1 MRVVIVGAG
10 AVGSYLA
17 ERLSTEGQDVVL
29 IEVDQRRAAEL
40 QDQLDALVL
49 TGNGASQAVLEEAD
63 VSRADL
69 LIAVSSNDGAN
80 ILACHAGSALG
91 VKRTVARVED
101 PGLRHGLT
109 DLDVDVVID
118 PGESAANEIQTLL
131 GESGVSELIEF
142 ARGQLVLVGGI
153 VQENSRLLSSGATL
167 AELRKDMNTF
177 DWVVTAV
184 VRGGRTI
191 VAHGETT
198 IEKGDHVLVMVGDG
212 DLDRAK
218 EMIGLSARK
227 TRRAIVL
234 GTTRVAE
241 LTVELLESQGL
252 DVVIIDPDPG
262 RCRVAAEQHD
272 GALVVTGDPTD
283 PALLDE
289 LDISE
294 DDAVVALT
302 GSDEVNILANLVAKA
317 LGAGTTISRVNRLSY
332 VGLLAGFGIDAT
344 VSVRLAAANSILRF
358 VRRGRIHSV
367 ATFNDTDAEA
377 IEIEVEPSS
386 KSVGQTLLEL
396 PLPQGAVIGGILRE
410 GDVFVPTGS
419 TEIRPRDHLIIFALP
434 AALPSVESLF
444 SQ

>member
-1 MRVVIVGAG
+1 MRIIIVGAG

-17 ERLSTEGQDVVL
+17 ERLSTEGQDVVV
-29 IEVDQRRAAEL
+29 IEVDSRRAAEL
-40 QDQLDALVL
+40 QDQLDALVI
-49 TGNGASQAVLEEAD
+49 TGNGASQTVLKEAEVD
-63 VSRADL
+63 RADL
-69 LIAVSSNDGAN
+69 FIAVSSNDGAN
-80 ILACHAGSALG
+80 ILASHAASAMG

-101 PGLRHGLT
+101 PGLRQGLT

-118 PGESAANEIQTLL
+118 PGESAAGEIQTLL

-153 VQENSRLLSSGATL
+153 VQDGSPLLSKSASL
-167 AELRKDMNTF
+167 SDLRTTMDSF

-191 VAHGETT
+191 VAHGETE
-198 IEKGDHVLVMVGDG
+198 ISAGDHVLIMVREQ
-212 DLDRAK
+212 DLDWAK
-218 EMIGLSARK
+218 EMIGLHSRK
-227 TRRAIVL
+227 IRRAIVL

-241 LTVELLESQGL
+241 LTADLLESQGMQ
-252 DVVIIDPDPG
+252 VVIIDPDQA
-262 RCRVAAEQHD
+262 RCRVAAERHQ
-272 GALVVTGDPTD
+272 GALVVAGDPTD

-289 LDISE
+289 LDIAD

-302 GSDEVNILANLVAKA
+302 SSDEVNIVASLVAKA
-317 LGAGTTISRVNRLSY
+317 MGAATTISRVNRLSY
-332 VGLLAGFGIDAT
+332 VGLLSGFGIDAT

-377 IEIEVEPSS
+377 IEIEVEASS
-386 KSVGQTLLEL
+386 RSVGQTLLDL
-396 PLPQGAVIGGILRE
+396 PLPPGAVIGGILRE
-410 GDVFVPTGS
+410 GDVFVPTGR
-419 TEIRPRDHLIIFALP
+419 TEIRARDHLIIFALP

>member
-17 ERLSTEGQDVVL
+17 ERLSTEGQDVVV
-29 IEVDQRRAAEL
+29 IEVDPRRAAEL
-40 QDQLDALVL
+40 QDELDALVL
-49 TGNGASQAVLEEAD
+49 TGNGASHSVLQEAEVD
-63 VSRADL
+63 RADL

-80 ILACHAGSALG
+80 ILASHAASALG

-101 PGLRHGLT
+101 PGLRQGLT

-118 PGESAANEIQTLL
+118 PGESAAREIQTLL
-131 GESGVSELIEF
+131 GESGVSELVEF

-153 VQENSRLLSSGATL
+153 VSGDSALNRASL
-167 AELRKDMNTF
+167 ASLRSTVNEF

-184 VRGGRTI
+184 VRSGRTI
-191 VAHGETT
+191 VAHGETV
-198 IEKGDHVLVMVGDG
+198 IHEGDHVLVMVRED
-212 DLDRAK
+212 DIDRAK
-218 EMIGLSARK
+218 ELIGVHSRK
-227 TRRAIVL
+227 IRRAIIL

-241 LTVELLESQGL
+241 LTAEMLEAQGHQ
-252 DVVIIDPDPG
+252 VVIIDPDPA
-262 RCRVAAEQHD
+262 RCRVAAEHHQY
-272 GALVVTGDPTD
+272 ALVVSGDPTD
-283 PALLDE
+283 PSLLDE
-289 LDISE
+289 LDISD

-302 GSDEVNILANLVAKA
+302 GNDEVNILACLVAKA
-317 LGAGTTISRVNRLSY
+317 MGASTTISRVNRLSY

-377 IEIEVEPSS
+377 IEIEVEASS

-419 TEIRPRDHLIIFALP
+419 TEIRARDHLILFALP
-434 AALPSVESLF
+434 AALPGVESLF